1 MLRWLIGALIVLT
14 IFASEQPPSKEL
26 KLTKESDLVE
36 KGHLSAYTSRSY
48 DLKLPGGMAK
58 GSWLFLVVEGGDG
71 NPLEAPVL
79 EVSDKKSLKWDCSRA
94 DASVLCSISEID
106 LQETSS
112 LVLDVTCVSLCDY
125 TMTIY
130 ISSEMTLELGRPQII
145 SFDDMPKGL
154 EVVLKIPSNK
164 TFEEFAVMATI
175 DDPELLA

>member
-1 MLRWLIGALIVLT
+1 ML
-14 IFASEQPPSKEL
+14 
-26 KLTKESDLVE
+26 
-36 KGHLSAYTSRSY
+36 
-48 DLKLPGGMAK
+48 
-58 GSWLFLVVEGGDG
+58 
-71 NPLEAPVL
+71 
-79 EVSDKKSLKWDCSRA
+79 
-94 DASVLCSISEID
+94 SEID

-130 ISSEMTLELGRPQII
+130 ISSEMMLELGRPQII